1 MTRRS
6 DPETARAGGLSRRAF
21 LKGAGGVAAAGL
33 AVDAASAAAAGARQG
48 EPQRLSG
55 EVEIELSING
65 SKRKLKVEPRTTLL
79 SALRHRVDP
88 PLTGSK
94 LVCDSGACGAC
105 TVWLDRKPVYS
116 CMLLAVDAVGREITT
131 IEGLSRSGEATAVQR
146 AFVAQDASMC
156 GFCTPG
162 FVMSLSACL
171 AKKPDATLD
180 EIQGACSGNLCRCGT
195 YPKLFEAAL
204 AVARGDSGAKGGR

>member
-1 MTRRS
+1 
-6 DPETARAGGLSRRAF
+6 
-21 LKGAGGVAAAGL
+21 
-33 AVDAASAAAAGARQG
+33 
-48 EPQRLSG
+48 
-55 EVEIELSING
+55 
-65 SKRKLKVEPRTTLL
+65 
-79 SALRHRVDP
+79 
-88 PLTGSK
+88 
-94 LVCDSGACGAC
+94 
-105 TVWLDRKPVYS
+105 
-116 CMLLAVDAVGREITT
+116 MLLAVDAVGREITT